1 LRRPESETRVSREV
15 GGDEARS
22 SRGRADHAQEPDV
35 HGGGHLARCVPPLQA
50 HLGDGGQRP
59 RWLHGSQLAQKLS
72 ALRPQLSALRPQ
84 LSALS
89 SQAALKH
96 TAKCRLLRGRFLHY
110 NVMTERM
117 EYLHVTSSTRE
128 VFTRQW
134 NLISNRAVRKDLL
147 DEAR

>member
-1 LRRPESETRVSREV
+1 MHKSQTSTVEDTLQGVYLPFKRIWEMEGSDRAGYT
-15 GGDEARS
+15 ALS
-22 SRGRADHAQEPDV
+22 SHKS
-35 HGGGHLARCVPPLQA
+35 
-50 HLGDGGQRP
+50 
-59 RWLHGSQLAQKLS
+59 SQLSGLS
-72 ALRPQLSALRPQ
+72 SQLSGLSSQ

-110 NVMTERM
+110 NVMTERV

-134 NLISNRAVRKDLL
+134 NLISKRAVRKDLL